1 MSTVRLIPER
11 RRLEARPTG
20 KRTYNA
26 RTRRWTV
33 HVDYYLEGKR
43 LREDDTVPMGTV
55 EVDGEEFQTG
65 LLVRDYRHLM
75 ASTLAHMK
83 PRRLG

>member
-1 MSTVRLIPER
+1 
-11 RRLEARPTG
+11 
-20 KRTYNA
+20 
-26 RTRRWTV
+26 
-33 HVDYYLEGKR
+33 
-43 LREDDTVPMGTV
+43 
-55 EVDGEEFQTG
+55 EEFQTG